1 MTNDIVSVQ
10 GNSLAGGDNVQPV
23 QEIDTDRQMAEA
35 VRDVMKLS
43 NLYIHKNY
51 LQDLNTMPIVPV
63 SRELTR
69 IKIGTNLRLLRI
81 SGILH
86 DGNES
91 LSEKVKSLFGA
102 VSAFDAGVMLILQ
115 AKGDRAEFYI
125 GICGNQ
131 SDVLNQTFNT
141 FTGSLKG
148 ILPGCKYRN
157 VKMSEVDSLMEEI
170 FPNLINTSCE
180 RLAVSAVSTFPTA
193 ADEVKSNDPYAAIE
207 KIDVLLDGMRGKP
220 FSMILLTKAMSKEIL
235 TDMQHQMELL
245 YTQLSLFERQ
255 TFSTSKSDTDS
266 ITLNYSQAVTANQ
279 SYSTGFMHG
288 ISNTRSESSAKSI
301 STPDEAGRK
310 TEAKLGLLGTAASLA
325 VPLAAAAI
333 LPAGMTAMAGVAF
346 SAFLGNSIAS
356 LGKNLGVITGAIP
369 NPKTVG
375 DSTTTGESKTES
387 ESKSVTFSVSEGTTD
402 SSGYAIGNNRT
413 LGSSRQYT
421 ITNKS
426 VSIILE
432 ELDREIRQM
441 QRLSREGAFSGAAY
455 FIAGNT
461 ENAITAANIYRSMT
475 ESKSNGSRTSSL
487 IYHWNDRNKVDELI
501 KYLSRGCHPSFIL
514 ENEPHQP
521 TVDAAQIIGINDV
534 PVYFSFPK
542 KSVPGIV
549 ISYYAGFARDI
560 ILQDMPK
567 STNNA
572 DRTVNAGYVY
582 HYGKIETQTP
592 INLRI
597 DDLTKHLFVAGATG
611 VGKSNFCYQLLDQLA
626 DNDVKILVIEPAKG
640 EYAGVL
646 GGREGF
652 HVFGADAM
660 RSPLLRINPFAFPE
674 GISTTQH
681 IERLLSIFN
690 TAWTMYDAMPAIL
703 KDALEKI
710 YLDRGFDLYFGGR
723 PDEAQFPSFN
733 DLLAALPAVIQSS
746 SYSNEVKGNYT
757 GALVTR
763 VKSLTNGLY
772 RMIFTQNELGDE
784 ILFGN
789 NVIVDISRIGSAETK
804 ALVMGILTMRLSEYR
819 MCEGK
824 VNSPLRHVTLL
835 EEAHNLLRRNNSA
848 TAGGGDLKAASV
860 EMITNAIAE
869 MRTYGEGFII
879 ADQSPSVLDLS
890 VIRNTNTKVFFML
903 PDRNDREISGDSL
916 TLTEAQ
922 KRELARLSPGVAAVY
937 QNGWTSSVLCKIN
950 YFKPD
955 KVKPFVYDG
964 LKVCKDIKPLTSQA
978 LAVVLSNLLPKGKR
992 GSVDEAAIRKI
1003 CTSDEFFL
1011 GDRSMTAIEILREY
1025 SGMGAYKRSGKEYQ
1039 EKIASLISLEK
1050 AITQADTGNWA
1061 ECVETQILNEVTLS
1075 NDELIVLVQYGIR
1088 RHLPSNQFGKM
1099 SAKYLSYRK
1108 SVEH

>member
-1 MTNDIVSVQ
+1 MVNDIVPVTDNTQPEEASDD
-10 GNSLAGGDNVQPV
+10 GKDAGQ
-23 QEIDTDRQMAEA
+23 QMAEA
-35 VRDVMKLS
+35 VGEIMDLS

-51 LQDLNTMPIVPV
+51 LRKLNIMPIVPAG
-63 SRELTR
+63 RKLTR

-81 SGILH
+81 NGILH
-86 DGNES
+86 DGTES
-91 LSEKVKSLFGA
+91 LSEKIKSLFGA
-102 VSAFDAGVMLILQ
+102 VSAFDAGVMLIIQ
-115 AKGDRAEFYI
+115 AKGDRADFYI
-125 GICGNQ
+125 GICSNQ

-157 VKMSEVDSLMEEI
+157 VKLSEVDNLMEEI
-170 FPNLINTSCE
+170 FPNLIKGSDE

-193 ADEVKSNDPYAAIE
+193 AGEVSSKDPYAAIE
-207 KIDVLLDGMRGKP
+207 KIDVLIDGMRGKP
-220 FSMILLTKAMSKEIL
+220 FSMILLTKTMSKKLLI
-235 TDMQHQMELL
+235 DMQHQMEFL

-255 TFSTSKSDTDS
+255 TLSTSKSDTDS
-266 ITLNYSQAVTANQ
+266 VTLNYSHAVNANQ
-279 SYSTGFMHG
+279 SYSTGFTRG
-288 ISNTRSESSAKSI
+288 ISNTKGESTTHNI
-301 STPDEAGRK
+301 SKQSDIK

-325 VPLAAAAI
+325 VPLAAAAV

-346 SAFLGNSIAS
+346 SAFLGNSIAR
-356 LGKNLGVITGAIP
+356 LGKDLGIITNVIP
-369 NPKTVG
+369 NKENITDG
-375 DSTTTGESKTES
+375 TTTSVS
-387 ESKSVTFSVSEGTTD
+387 ETDSQTKSVTFNVSEGTTD
-402 SSGYAIGNNRT
+402 SSGYTVGNSHT
-413 LGSSRQYT
+413 LGMSRQYT
-421 ITNKS
+421 VTNKN

-432 ELDREIRQM
+432 ELDREIHQM

-475 ESKSNGSRTSSL
+475 ESKSNGSHTSSL
-487 IYHWNDRNKVDELI
+487 IYHWNDAEKVDELT
-501 KYLSRGCHPSFIL
+501 KYLVRGCHPSFIL
-514 ENEPHQP
+514 EKEPHQP
-521 TVDAAQIIGINDV
+521 TVEAAQIIGINDV

-542 KSVPGIV
+542 KSVPGVV
-549 ISYYAGFARDI
+549 ISDYAGFARDI
-560 ILQDMPK
+560 ILQDLPK
-567 STNNA
+567 PT
-572 DRTVNAGYVY
+572 DDTTKTVNTGYVY
-582 HYGKIETQTP
+582 HYGKIEAQTP
-592 INLRI
+592 VNLRV

-626 DNDVKILVIEPAKG
+626 DKDIKILVIEPAKG

-660 RSPLLRINPFAFPE
+660 RSPLLRINPFAFPK

-710 YLDRGFDLYFGGR
+710 YLDKGFDLYFGGK
-723 PDEAQFPSFN
+723 PDNAQFPSFN

-772 RMIFTQNELGDE
+772 RIIFSSNEIGDE

-789 NVIVDISRIGSAETK
+789 NVIIDISRIGSAETK

-835 EEAHNLLRRNNSA
+835 EEAHNLLRRNNSV
-848 TAGGGDLKAASV
+848 TAGGVDLKAASV

-890 VIRNTNTKVFFML
+890 VIRNTHTKVFFML

-937 QNGWTSSVLCKIN
+937 QNGWTNAVLCKIN

-955 KVKPFVYDG
+955 KVKPFTYGG

-978 LAVVLSNLLPKGKR
+978 LAVVLNNFLPQGKR
-992 GSVDEAAIRKI
+992 GSIDKATIQKL
-1003 CTSDEFFL
+1003 CTSEEFFL
-1011 GDRSMTAIEILREY
+1011 GDKAMTAIEILREY
-1025 SGMGAYKRSGKEYQ
+1025 FETGSYTRSVKEYQ
-1039 EKIASLISLEK
+1039 EKISSLISLERIIK
-1050 AITQADTGNWA
+1050 QADIGNWA
-1061 ECVETQILNEVTLS
+1061 ELVETQILDEVTLS

-1088 RHLPSNQFGKM
+1088 RYLPSNLFGKL
-1099 SAKYLSYRK
+1099 SAKYMSYRK
-1108 SVEH
+1108 SVN